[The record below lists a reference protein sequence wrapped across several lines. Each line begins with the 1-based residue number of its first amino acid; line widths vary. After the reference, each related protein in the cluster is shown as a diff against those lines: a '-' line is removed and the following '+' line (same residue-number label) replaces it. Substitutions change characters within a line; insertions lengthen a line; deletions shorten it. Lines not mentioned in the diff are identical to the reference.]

1 MEIEDFVKA
10 NPPKPKPQQTYIP
23 KQSKQPKP
31 PRYTCMLCHN
41 QFDKPKTSY
50 FGSCALEIVIFLIL
64 GIFVNLALAFVVT
77 LIISSIRLSSKKR
90 VCPYCKSEN
99 FLQHW

>member
-10 NPPKPKPQQTYIP
+10 NPPKPKPQQTY
-23 KQSKQPKP
+23 KQSKP
-31 PRYTCMLCHN
+31 PRYTCMICHN

-50 FGSCALEIVIFLIL
+50 FGSFALEIAIFLVL
-64 GIFVNLALAFVVT
+64 AIFVHLALAFVVT
-77 LIISSIRLSSKKR
+77 LIFSAVRLSSKKR

-99 FLQHW
+99 FVQHW